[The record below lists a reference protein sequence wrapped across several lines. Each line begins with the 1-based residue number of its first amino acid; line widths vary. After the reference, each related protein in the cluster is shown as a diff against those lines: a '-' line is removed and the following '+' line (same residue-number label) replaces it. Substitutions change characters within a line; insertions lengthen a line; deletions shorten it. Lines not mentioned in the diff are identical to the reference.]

1 MRIWRH
7 VLSNLGSGQAVAA
20 LVFVRVLVEM
30 RHFRRRPSARDHL
43 DQLLAGERGLV
54 QIGSLSWGAWIA
66 ASIPI
71 RPVAELAVCL
81 VLIDTLG
88 ERWALRAG
96 RIDRHGERNHGAHSE
111 SARSKPAKPFP
122 LVTRDCPH
130 LAPSVAMLDNPLG
143 LLPQLDVGSPV
154 TRS

>member
-1 MRIWRH
+1 MRIRRH

-30 RHFRRRPSARDHL
+30 RHFRRRPSARDHV
-43 DQLLAGERGLV
+43 DQLLADERGLA

-66 ASIPI
+66 TSIPI

-81 VLIDTLG
+81 VLIDTWA

-111 SARSKPAKPFP
+111 PARSKAAKPCP
-122 LVTRDCPH
+122 LVTRDYPH
-130 LAPSVAMLDNPLG
+130 LAPSTSATEPRQGLRCLPIAMLK
-143 LLPQLDVGSPV
+143 
-154 TRS
+154 